1 MRTYFLLLVILVSVS
16 SARGSFAQF
25 TAQHRKE
32 PYVTYVTKAI
42 TNEKILPKTFPVAG
56 GISNKLTITAC
67 SGEYEPATFAVRALQ
82 NVKKLKVTATDL
94 KSERHIIPASAVDI
108 YVVKCWFQSGVQI
121 WETNQRILTP
131 ELLLKDD
138 GLIKVDLENKQNYL
152 RTVNAKGEKKYIL
165 ISGKDSAGL
174 KNIKPKDAETLQPV
188 DIEAEMNKQFWIT
201 LHVPANAA
209 AGEYEG
215 KIKLN
220 AENAS
225 PTELT
230 LELRVLPFTLE
241 KPSLRYS
248 IYYRGKL
255 TKDGKGSI
263 SSEWKSPKQYEAEMR
278 DLKAH
283 GVEYPTVYQGYDE
296 ELLRQLFSLREKA
309 DLPKGSLYTLGI
321 GTGSPTTEEQLE
333 ALKNGVKK
341 WNKIAEEYDYDDVYV
356 YGIDEAKGER
366 LKAQRAAWKA
376 VHEAGGKVFVACYKG
391 TFEVMGDLLDLA
403 VYAGKPVPQEADK
416 YHEVNHQ
423 IFCYANPQVGV
434 EEPETYRRN
443 FGLMLWKAKYDG
455 AMDYAYQHS
464 FHHIWNDFDDERY
477 RDHNFTYPTVDGVID
492 TIQWEGFREG
502 VDDVRYLTTLL
513 ISIEEARENKSRLA
527 KKAQQW
533 LDELDVTYDLDEVRA
548 KMVDWILKLRQ

>member
-1 MRTYFLLLVILVSVS
+1 MRTRFLLLVILVSMS
-16 SARGSFAQF
+16 SGSFAQLN
-25 TAQHRKE
+25 AQHRTE

-42 TNEKILPKTFPVAG
+42 TNEKILPKTFPIAG

-67 SGEYEPATFAVRALQ
+67 SGEYEPATFTVRARQ
-82 NVKKLKVTATDL
+82 DIKKLKVTATDL
-94 KSERHIIPASAVDI
+94 KNGQHIIPPSAVDI

-131 ELLLKDD
+131 ELLLKDEK
-138 GLIKVDLENKQNYL
+138 LIKVDLENKQNYL
-152 RTVNAKGEKKYIL
+152 RTVEAEGEERYIL
-165 ISGKDSAGL
+165 ISDKNSAGL
-174 KNIKPKDAETLQPV
+174 KDIKPKDAETLQPV
-188 DIEAEMNKQFWIT
+188 DIKAETNKQFWIRV
-201 LHVPANAA
+201 HVPEDAED
-209 AGEYEG
+209 GKYEG

-220 AENAS
+220 AANS
-225 PTELT
+225 PPTELT

-263 SSEWKSPKQYEAEMR
+263 SSERKSPKQYEAEMR

-283 GVEYPTVYQGYDE
+283 GVEYPTVYQGYNE
-296 ELLRQLFSLREKA
+296 ELLRQVFEIREKA
-309 DLPKGSLYTLGI
+309 GLPKGPLYTLGI

-341 WNKIAEEYDYDDVYV
+341 WNKIAEEYGYDDVYV

-366 LKAQRAAWKA
+366 LKAQKAAWKA

-391 TFEVMGDLLDLA
+391 TFEVMGELLDLA
-403 VYAGKPVPQEADK
+403 VYAGKPILQEADK
-416 YHEVNHQ
+416 YHQVGHQ

-443 FGLMLWKAKYDG
+443 FGLVLWRAGYDG

-464 FHHIWNDFDDERY
+464 FNHIWNDFDHQRY

-502 VDDVRYLTTLL
+502 VDDVRYVTTLM
-513 ISIEEARENKSRLA
+513 ISIEDAEGNKPRLA

-533 LDELDVTYDLDEVRA
+533 LDELDVTYDLDEIRA
-548 KMVDWILKLRQ
+548 EVIDWILKLRR